1 MLQTLEALRK
11 GTLRY
16 CGDPS
21 GDLFNPGGDF
31 EEIDALIN
39 EAYQDVTDVVDE
51 SLRPWNA
58 PPFIAPGT
66 TPGRG
71 TGTSRITPIS
81 AIREYAISPTTGV
94 RRVLDV
100 VEIQSDSSFRR
111 TVPQTSWGLRDDLT
125 EGVYVFRANVGVSPG
140 IDNTWYVGICDY
152 ASTPYALLEVNWLRL
167 PDRLAAANDFPVEVP
182 ASFHELIYYLA
193 AVKAKML
200 KKQDPAYP
208 AGLFS
213 AGIAKMV
220 RMLSKPVHSGSAER
234 LSSRRLG

>member
-1 MLQTLEALRK
+1 M
-11 GTLRY
+11 LRY

-39 EAYQDVTDVVDE
+39 EAYQDVLDVVDE

-58 PPFIAPGT
+58 PGFVASET
-66 TPGRG
+66 TPGQSSG
-71 TGTSRITPIS
+71 SSRITPVS
-81 AIREYAISPTTGV
+81 TLREYAISVTTGI

-100 VEIQSDSSFRR
+100 VEIQSGSTFRR
-111 TVPQTSWGLRDDLT
+111 NVPQTSWGLRDDLT
-125 EGVYVFRANVGVSPG
+125 EGVYVFRANTAALPE

-152 ASTPYALLEVNWLRL
+152 ASTPYALLEVNWLRMPARLQGAGDL
-167 PDRLAAANDFPVEVP
+167 PIEVP
-182 ASFHELIYYLA
+182 GSFHELIYYLA

-213 AGIAKMV
+213 AGLAKMV
-220 RMLSKPVHSGSAER
+220 RMLSKPVHSGSAQR